1 MAFNFSGKPE
11 NNDTEEVPVPSYVP
25 APAAPAAAPVTVIG
39 KGVRIEGDFGG
50 EGDMRIEGEVSGKLT
65 VGGTLTVGPGAS
77 IKAEIKAGS
86 AVVLGKVEGNL
97 NADKRV
103 DLKGTA
109 DIKGD
114 IKTQTLAVEPGAKIS
129 GNINVGGGNG
139 GES

>member
-11 NNDTEEVPVPSYVP
+11 NEGEDVPVPSYVP
-25 APAAPAAAPVTVIG
+25 APTSPAAAPVTVIA

-65 VGGTLTVGPGAS
+65 VGGTLTIGQDAN

-86 AVVLGKVEGNL
+86 AIVLGKIEGNIT
-97 NADKRV
+97 AEKRI

-109 DIKGD
+109 NIVGD
-114 IKTQTLAVEPGAKIS
+114 VKTQTLSVEPGAKVR
-129 GNINVGGGNG
+129 GNMTIGGNG
-139 GES
+139 GEA

>member
-11 NNDTEEVPVPSYVP
+11 NNEDVPVPSYVP
-25 APAAPAAAPVTVIG
+25 APVAPTAAPVTVIA

-65 VGGTLTVGPGAS
+65 VGGTLTVGHEAN

-86 AVVLGKVEGNL
+86 AIVLGTIEGNIT
-97 NADKRV
+97 AEKRI

-109 DIKGD
+109 HVTGD
-114 IKTQTLAVEPGAKIS
+114 VKTQTLAVEPGAKINGS
-129 GNINVGGGNG
+129 VAIGGNG
-139 GES
+139 GEA